1 MPIKY
6 QKSYGLVLWTQSVCS
21 EVGFVAIQIQPQR
34 PIPELENSN
43 QQLITKL
50 VHHILLLIRLET
62 TRIRQL
68 LEIKNSVTP
77 GSVQKADSPSLL

>member
-1 MPIKY
+1 M
-6 QKSYGLVLWTQSVCS
+6 
-21 EVGFVAIQIQPQR
+21 AIQIQPQL
-34 PIPELENSN
+34 PIPELEGSN

-50 VHHILLLIRLET
+50 VHHIVLLITLET

-68 LEIKNSVTP
+68 LEIKNSVTL